1 MFYYFSRSNRFPSS
15 KSCIIN
21 AIVVINIGGEY
32 VLHNKTYYAVE
43 LETKHGQ
50 VTVEGPVASEV
61 IAQLEFHSDLVAFRP
76 PAKQHQAIIDIAKL
90 PEGRIIIVRHKET
103 IVGYCTFLHPDP
115 LERWSQGNMENLIE
129 LGAIEVI
136 PEFRGTGVGKTMLRV
151 SMMDDAMEDYITITT
166 EYYWHWDLKGTGL
179 NVWEYRKVMEKMMQ
193 AGGLEYYATDDP
205 EISSHPANCLMAKI
219 GSRVDSESIQ
229 KFDQLRFMNRF
240 MY

>member
-1 MFYYFSRSNRFPSS
+1 
-15 KSCIIN
+15 
-21 AIVVINIGGEY
+21 
-32 VLHNKTYYAVE
+32 VE
-43 LETKHGQ
+43 LETKHG
-50 VTVEGPVASEV
+50 TVVIEGPIVSEE
-61 IAQLEFHSDLVAFRP
+61 IAKLEFHEDLVAFRLP
-76 PAKQHQAIIDIAKL
+76 DAQHKAIIGIAKL
-90 PEGRIIIVRHKET
+90 PEGRIIIVRDQQT

-115 LERWSQGNMENLIE
+115 LETWSKGNMENLIE

-136 PEFRGTGVGKTMLRV
+136 PKYRGTGVGKTLLRV

-193 AGGLEYYATDDP
+193 AGGLMYFATDDP

-219 GSRVDSESIQ
+219 GNRVDNDSIQ
-229 KFDQLRFMNRF
+229 QFDQLRFMNRF

>member
-1 MFYYFSRSNRFPSS
+1 M
-15 KSCIIN
+15 
-21 AIVVINIGGEY
+21 E
-32 VLHNKTYYAVE
+32 KT
-43 LETKHGQ
+43 TKHGPIII
-50 VTVEGPVASEV
+50 EGPVQSEDL
-61 IAQLEFHSDLVAFRP
+61 AKMTFHEDLTAFRNP
-76 PAKQHQAIIDIAKL
+76 EQQHKAVIEIAKL
-90 PEGRIIIVRHKET
+90 PEGRIIIVRDMDM

-136 PEFRGTGVGKTMLRV
+136 PKYRGTGVGKELLKV

-179 NVWEYRKVMEKMMQ
+179 NVWEYRKMMEKMMM
-193 AGGLEYYATDDP
+193 AGGLEYFATDDP

-219 GSRVDSESIQ
+219 GARVDNESIQ
-229 KFDQLRFMNRF
+229 QFDQLRFMNRF